1 MPSVPDND
9 KRVAELMHAY
19 LTADYRW
26 ERGGHWHDVSIGLPT
41 PGLELAYPDVASFG
55 MLSAWNPHSV
65 PREEHINRRQDDA
78 LQVDLAAAGTVFL
91 PAFASAPNRTWRE
104 PSWLVFD
111 MAPHDFDA
119 LVRRY
124 GQLGSLWW
132 RATDPVRLRMMA
144 TQPEGLPDELH
155 VDWIE

>member
-1 MPSVPDND
+1 VEPAFGP
-9 KRVAELMHAY
+9 A
-19 LTADYRW
+19 
-26 ERGGHWHDVSIGLPT
+26 RGTHQP
-41 PGLELAYPDVASFG
+41 
-55 MLSAWNPHSV
+55 
-65 PREEHINRRQDDA
+65 
-78 LQVDLAAAGTVFL
+78 QVDLAAAGTVFL

-119 LVRRY
+119 LARRY
-124 GQLGSLWW
+124 GQLGTLWW